1 MKALLAAA
9 VLVCGVALSTGCKS
23 THNEGVTSNM
33 HSQWAT
39 VTTDPP
45 TTTGY
50 AKDVL
55 TDMGLKD
62 VTGSSTNV
70 DGTATGTKADGT
82 KVHVVIKKVDVG
94 SQVSVT
100 VGTMG
105 DPTLGADIVSKIK
118 AKAGG
123 M

>member
-1 MKALLAAA
+1 MKALLAAL
-9 VLVCGVALSTGCKS
+9 VLICGVTLSMGCKS
-23 THNEGVTSNM
+23 HHEEGVTSNM

-39 VTTDPP
+39 VSSDPA

-55 TDMGLKD
+55 MDMGLKD
-62 VTGSSTNV
+62 VTGSSTAV
-70 DGTATGTKADGT
+70 DGMAMGKKADGT
-82 KVHVVIKKVDVG
+82 KVHVAIKKVDAG

-105 DPTLGADIVSKIK
+105 DPDLGAQIVSKIK

>member
-1 MKALLAAA
+1 MKALLAAV
-9 VLVCGVALSTGCKS
+9 VLICGVTLWAGCKS
-23 THNEGVTSNM
+23 THQEGVTSNM

-39 VTTDPP
+39 VSADTA

-55 TDMGLKD
+55 MDMGLTD

-70 DGTATGTKADGT
+70 DGMAMGKKADGT
-82 KVHVVIKKVDVG
+82 KVHVAVKKVDAG

-105 DPTLGADIVSKIK
+105 DPTLGADIVSKIQ
-118 AKAGG
+118 AKAG
-123 M
+123 MK

>member
-1 MKALLAAA
+1 M
-9 VLVCGVALSTGCKS
+9 STGCKS
-23 THNEGVTSNM
+23 HHQEGVTSNM

-39 VTTDPP
+39 LSSDPP

-55 TDMGLKD
+55 TDMGLMD

-70 DGTATGTKADGT
+70 DGTAMGKKSDGT
-82 KVHVVIKKVDVG
+82 KVHVAIKKVDAG

-105 DPTLGADIVSKIK
+105 DPDLGAEIVSKIK
-118 AKAGG
+118 AKAA
-123 M
+123 MK